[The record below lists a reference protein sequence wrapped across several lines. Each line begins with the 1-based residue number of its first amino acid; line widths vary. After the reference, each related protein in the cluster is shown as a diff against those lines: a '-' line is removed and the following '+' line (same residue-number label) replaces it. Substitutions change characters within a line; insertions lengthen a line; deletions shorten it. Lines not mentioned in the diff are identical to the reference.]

1 MSLLEFH
8 FIRPAWFLAAI
19 PIGGLLVL
27 MRRSRQQSM
36 HWQDAIAPHLL
47 PHLLVGEKRQQTIRP
62 SRVLI
67 AVLCL
72 ATIALAGPTWK
83 REASPFA
90 DLAGPMA
97 VAIDLSPTMNVTD
110 IQPSRLER
118 AKQKARD
125 LLALRAGGRTA
136 LIAYAG
142 SAHLVLPLTDDV
154 GILETYLGELSTD
167 IMPLPGKDTTRALAA
182 AQATLADE
190 PIPGTIVLFTDGV
203 EADRLPEIVAQSR
216 QSRDAVSILAIG
228 TARGGV
234 IPEGDERWVRGAD
247 GRPLL
252 SQLEMRSLNEFGR
265 QAGASIVEVSQDNRD
280 VRTIARQ
287 SAATVTQAEALQSDR
302 WQDFGYWLVYPIA
315 ALALLWFRR
324 GWSTSSLLLAVLIW
338 GSLTAQPV
346 HAQESPFVDLWL
358 TSDQQGRL
366 QFDRGN
372 YAAAAERFEDGM
384 WKGVAHYATED
395 FEGAIAQFSRLN
407 TPEAAFNLG
416 NAYAHRG
423 DYDNA
428 LASYERAL
436 DLRPNY
442 PAATANRA
450 RVEQVLADL
459 EEEPPEEQQ
468 KPGSTLRPDDVV
480 IDETGERT
488 DHVQEPSVVDGP
500 ILTEQLAEV
509 WLRNVQTTPADFLRQ
524 KFAFQLQQSQQE
536 GDLP

>member
-1 MSLLEFH
+1 MSLFEFH
-8 FIRPAWFLAAI
+8 FIRPAWLLASI

-27 MRRSRQQSM
+27 MWRSRQQSM
-36 HWQDAIAPHLL
+36 RWQDAIAPHLL
-47 PHLLVGEKRQQTIRP
+47 PHLIVGDNRQQTIRP
-62 SRVLI
+62 GRVLI

-72 ATIALAGPTWK
+72 AAIALAGPTWK
-83 REASPFA
+83 RETAPFA
-90 DLAGPMA
+90 DLAGPLTI
-97 VAIDLSPTMNVTD
+97 AIDLSPTMNVTD

-154 GILETYLGELSTD
+154 SILETYLGELSTD

-203 EADRLPEIVAQSR
+203 EADRMAEIVGQSR
-216 QSRDAVSILAIG
+216 QGRDAVSILAIG
-228 TARGGV
+228 TARGGA
-234 IPEGDERWVRGAD
+234 IPEGDDRFVRGAD

-265 QAGASIVEVSQDNRD
+265 QAGASIVEVSRDNRD
-280 VRTIARQ
+280 VRAIDRQ
-287 SAATVTQAEALQSDR
+287 SAAATAQAKALQSDR

-324 GWSTSSLLLAVLIW
+324 GWSVSSLLLAVLVS

-346 HAQESPFVDLWL
+346 QAQESTFVDLWL
-358 TSDQQGRL
+358 TPNQQGRL

-384 WKGVAHYATED
+384 WKGVAYYAAGD
-395 FEGAIAQFSRLN
+395 FVGAIGQFSRLN

-416 NAYAHRG
+416 NAYAHSG

-436 DLRPNY
+436 ELRPNY
-442 PAATANRA
+442 PSATANRT
-450 RVEQVLADL
+450 RVEQVLA
-459 EEEPPEEQQ
+459 ERAEEPSEEQQ
-468 KPGSTLRPDDVV
+468 QPGSTLRPDDVV

-500 ILTEQLAEV
+500 IPTEQLAEV

-536 GDLP
+536 GDRP